1 MEKWQLQ
8 DAKNRFSEMV
18 NKALKNGPQVV
29 TRHGVE
35 SVVIISVA
43 EYRRLLRPKTN
54 LVSFFKNSPL
64 YNIEIDL
71 SRNKDLPREV
81 VL

>member
-1 MEKWQLQ
+1 MEKWQIQ

-43 EYRRLLRPKTN
+43 EYRRLLRPNTD
-54 LVSFFKNSPL
+54 LVSFFKESPF
-64 YNIEIDL
+64 YNMQIDL
-71 SRNKDLPREV
+71 SRKKDRFREV

>member
-18 NKALKNGPQVV
+18 NKALKNGPQMV

-43 EYRRLLRPKTN
+43 EYRRLSRPKTD
-54 LVSFFKNSPL
+54 LVSFFKESPL
-64 YNIEIDL
+64 YNIQIDL
-71 SRNKDLPREV
+71 SRKKDRPREV

>member
-1 MEKWQLQ
+1 MEKWQIQ

-18 NKALKNGPQVV
+18 NKALKNGPQLV

-43 EYRRLLRPKTN
+43 EYQRLLRPKTD
-54 LVSFFKNSPL
+54 LVSFFKESPL
-64 YNIEIDL
+64 HNMQIDL
-71 SRNKDLPREV
+71 SRKKDRPREAD
-81 VL
+81 L

>member
-43 EYRRLLRPKTN
+43 EYRRLSRPKTD
-54 LVSFFKNSPL
+54 LVSFFKESPL
-64 YNIEIDL
+64 YNIQIDL
-71 SRNKDLPREV
+71 SRKKDRPREV

>member
-54 LVSFFKNSPL
+54 LVSFFKNSAL